1 MKLKKAFL
9 WITSII
15 LFLIA
20 LIHITDSTYVYT
32 ALRYTTAGINDRDIF
47 EQRIIKA
54 TDGIEWNIGKD
65 YNTKDLPDLL
75 TVELEELETIAFL
88 VIQDDSIRYE
98 KYWNEGSINSLTSS
112 FSMAKSIVSILTG
125 IALKEGKI
133 KDIDDPVGNYL
144 PEFTKGD
151 KSEITVKH
159 LLTMSSGLD
168 WWEVYYSPVSH
179 TTESYY
185 GTDLKKLINR
195 LEVVV
200 KPGSLHRYKSCDTQ
214 VLAFVLESAT
224 GKSLSE
230 YAANKLWQPINA
242 INDAEW
248 SVDNPEGIEKAYCC
262 FNSNARDFARIGK
275 LYLNNGIWN
284 GQQIVPEDYVNT
296 SIIPASLKDKTG
308 SLIDYYGYSWW
319 LIDHKGKWFYARGI
333 LGQYIMVLPEK
344 KLIVVRLGHSRRLN
358 KINNH
363 PPDVYTIID
372 GVREIY

>member
-1 MKLKKAFL
+1 MKKVFL
-9 WITSII
+9 WIISFV

-54 TDGIEWNIGKD
+54 GNGIEWNIGKD
-65 YNTKDLPDLL
+65 YNTKELPVYLIK
-75 TVELEELETIAFL
+75 ELEELETVAFL
-88 VIQDDSIRYE
+88 VIQDDSIRFE
-98 KYWNEGSINSLTSS
+98 KYWDEGSTSSLTSS

-133 KDIDDPVGNYL
+133 KNLDDPVGNYL
-144 PEFTKGD
+144 PEFKKGD
-151 KSEITVKH
+151 KSKITIKH
-159 LLTMSSGLD
+159 LLTMSSGLE
-168 WWEVYYSPVSH
+168 WWEVYFSPVSH
-179 TTESYY
+179 TTEAYY

-200 KPGSLHRYKSCDTQ
+200 KPGTLHRYKSGDTQ
-214 VLAFVLESAT
+214 LLAFVMEVAT

-230 YAANKLWQPINA
+230 YATNKLWQPINA

-248 SVDNPEGIEKAYCC
+248 SVDNPAGIEKAYCC

-275 LYLNNGIWN
+275 LYLNNGNWN
-284 GQQIVPEDYVNT
+284 GQQIVSEDYIKA
-296 SIIPASLKDKTG
+296 SITPAPLKDKTD
-308 SLIDYYGYSWW
+308 SSIDYYGYFWW

-333 LGQYIMVLPEK
+333 LGQYIMILPEK
-344 KLIVVRLGHSRRLN
+344 NLIVVRLGHSRRLN

-363 PPDVYTIID
+363 PADVYTIID
-372 GVREIY
+372 GVREVY